1 MNPPWPRRTVLTRT
15 ELLAPGRT
23 TTSPALTSPAKTTSS
38 TDDDNTARDDRL
50 HPQHKHDMYGMCT
63 KGKVGR
69 PTRVDEQDAER
80 LCKENT
86 LLSMRSPW
94 TARPRPPEQ
103 PVPSFSRHSGWLPG
117 NG

>member
-15 ELLAPGRT
+15 ALLAPGRT

-63 KGKVGR
+63 KGKAGR
-69 PTRVDEQDAER
+69 PTRCLVDPAR
-80 LCKENT
+80 PGGRAVLRENG
-86 LLSMRSPW
+86 LLSMGSLVDRMAA
-94 TARPRPPEQ
+94 AREQ
-103 PVPSFSRHSGWLPG
+103 RVPHVTRDWA
-117 NG
+117 